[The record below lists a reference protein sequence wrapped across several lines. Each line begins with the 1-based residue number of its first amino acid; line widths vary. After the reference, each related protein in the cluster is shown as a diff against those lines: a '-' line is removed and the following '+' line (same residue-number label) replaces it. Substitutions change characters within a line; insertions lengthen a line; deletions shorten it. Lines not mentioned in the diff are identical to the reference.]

1 MVVAA
6 ESASL
11 IPPGTVP
18 TMEAMRA
25 LTVRPG
31 ERGSARIEDLPEP
44 PEGDGGLLVRTIAVG
59 VCGTDLEIVQGAYG
73 SAPEGDARLV
83 LGHESLGEVVEAP
96 PGTGFLPGDLVV
108 GIVRRP
114 DPVPCLGCAVGE
126 WDMCRNGL
134 YTERGIKGR
143 HGYAS
148 EMFRVEPEFAVRL
161 DPDLGLLGVLL
172 EPTSVLAKA
181 WEQVDA
187 VGGRIAEWE
196 PQVVLV
202 TGAGP
207 VGLLAALIGVQ
218 RGLEVHVF
226 DRVTDGRKPAL
237 VGELGAHYH
246 GGSLDDLQ
254 LEPDV
259 VIECTGAGSVV
270 FDVANRTG
278 PTGITCLTGL
288 SSAGRKLEVDV
299 ALLNRSLVLENV
311 AVVGSV
317 NANQRHYEAAAAA
330 LERADR
336 HWLQRLITRTVP
348 LESFT
353 DALRREP
360 DDVKV
365 VLDFRDLSNA
375 H

>member
-1 MVVAA
+1 
-6 ESASL
+6 
-11 IPPGTVP
+11 
-18 TMEAMRA
+18 MRA

-31 ERGSARIEDLPEP
+31 ERGSARVEDVPEP
-44 PEGDGGLLVRTIAVG
+44 PESDGGILVRTVAIG
-59 VCGTDLEIVQGAYG
+59 ICGTDLEIVQGAYG
-73 SAPEGDARLV
+73 VAPEGERRLV
-83 LGHESLGEVVEAP
+83 LGHESLGEVLEAP
-96 PGTGFLPGDLVV
+96 PGCGFLPGDLLV

-148 EMFRVEPEFAVRL
+148 ERFRIEPEFALRL
-161 DPDLGLLGVLL
+161 DPEIGLHGVLL
-172 EPTSVLAKA
+172 EPASVLAKA

-187 VGGRIAEWE
+187 VGGRVAEWE

-207 VGLLAALIGVQ
+207 VGLLAALMGVQ

-226 DRVTDGRKPAL
+226 DRVLDGRKPAL
-237 VGELGAHYH
+237 VRELGAHYH
-246 GGSLDDLQ
+246 GGSLDDLE

-259 VIECTGAGSVV
+259 VIECTGAGTVV
-270 FDVANRTG
+270 FDVANRIG
-278 PTGITCLTGL
+278 PTGVTCLTGL
-288 SSAGRKLEVDV
+288 SPAGRKLDVDV
-299 ALLNRSLVLENV
+299 SLLNRSLVLENG
-311 AVVGSV
+311 ALVGSV

-330 LERADR
+330 IERADKR
-336 HWLQRLITRTVP
+336 WLEHLITRTVP
-348 LESFT
+348 LSSFA
-353 DALRREP
+353 DALRRDP

-365 VLDFRDLSNA
+365 VLDFRDGA
-375 H
+375 RGGGPRRAQ

>member
-1 MVVAA
+1 
-6 ESASL
+6 
-11 IPPGTVP
+11 
-18 TMEAMRA
+18 
-25 LTVRPG
+25 
-31 ERGSARIEDLPEP
+31 
-44 PEGDGGLLVRTIAVG
+44 
-59 VCGTDLEIVQGAYG
+59 
-73 SAPEGDARLV
+73 
-83 LGHESLGEVVEAP
+83 
-96 PGTGFLPGDLVV
+96 
-108 GIVRRP
+108 
-114 DPVPCLGCAVGE
+114 
-126 WDMCRNGL
+126 MCRNGL

-148 EMFRVEPEFAVRL
+148 ERFRVEPEFAMRL
-161 DPDLGLLGVLL
+161 DPDLGLYGVLL
-172 EPTSVLAKA
+172 EPASVLAKA

-218 RGLEVHVF
+218 RGLDVHVF

-237 VGELGAHYH
+237 VRELGAQYH

-259 VIECTGAGSVV
+259 VIECTGAGAVV

-278 PTGITCLTGL
+278 PTGVTCLTGL
-288 SSAGRKLEVDV
+288 SPAGRKLDVDV
-299 ALLNRSLVLENV
+299 GLLNRSLVLENG

-317 NANQRHYEAAAAA
+317 NANLRHYEAAAAA

-336 HWLQRLITRTVP
+336 HWLEHLITRTVP
-348 LESFT
+348 LDAFR
-353 DALRREP
+353 DALRRDP

-365 VLDFRDLSNA
+365 VLDFRDLSHA

>member
-1 MVVAA
+1 
-6 ESASL
+6 
-11 IPPGTVP
+11 
-18 TMEAMRA
+18 MEVMRA

-31 ERGSARIEDLPEP
+31 ERGSVRIEELPEP

-73 SAPEGDARLV
+73 SAPEGDTRLV

-172 EPTSVLAKA
+172 EPASVLAKA

-226 DRVTDGRKPAL
+226 DRVTDGRKPVL
-237 VGELGAHYH
+237 VRELGAHYH

-278 PTGITCLTGL
+278 PTGVTCLTGL
-288 SSAGRKLEVDV
+288 SPTGRKLEVDV
-299 ALLNRSLVLENV
+299 ALLNRSLVLENG

-348 LESFT
+348 LASYA

-365 VLDFRDLSNA
+365 VLDFRDLSHA

>member
-1 MVVAA
+1 
-6 ESASL
+6 L
-11 IPPGTVP
+11 ILPGTVS
-18 TMEAMRA
+18 TMKAMRA

-31 ERGSARIEDLPEP
+31 DRGSARIEELPEP
-44 PEGDGGLLVRTIAVG
+44 PEDDGGLLVRTIAVG

-73 SAPEGDARLV
+73 SAPEGDTRLV

-172 EPTSVLAKA
+172 GPASVLAKA
-181 WEQVDA
+181 WEQVEA

-237 VGELGAHYH
+237 VHELGAHYH

-278 PTGITCLTGL
+278 PTGVTCLTGL
-288 SSAGRKLEVDV
+288 SSAGRKLEVDL
-299 ALLNRSLVLENV
+299 AQLNRSLVLENG

-336 HWLQRLITRTVP
+336 HWLQRLITRAVP
-348 LESFT
+348 LASYG

-365 VLDFRDLSNA
+365 VLDFRDLSQA